1 MQLIAKRVISRLLQV
16 QLYRTHRWARQLSSV
31 HDAPPPVLD
40 SRAGFTDYERERR
53 EFHIDVPEYFNFANV
68 LDEWARKEK
77 VRSCE
82 MCNTN
87 NSVPP
92 CLQCKC
98 KLYYAVHLQTIISNL
113 EKKYF

>member
-1 MQLIAKRVISRLLQV
+1 M
-16 QLYRTHRWARQLSSV
+16 SSV